1 MALMEKA
8 KQLLDRVIA
17 GPVEDAGGQ
26 VPVTLMETGER
37 RGFKPAPPARHET
50 ARQGAVQGF
59 QQAGQTGFQ
68 QATAPQA
75 QESAPQS
82 ASAAWQTDYQQST
95 PWQQE
100 VPYAAASQPQEET
113 ATPWWKGVAQRV
125 RSRRRSG
132 GQDVQDAV
140 MAEAYQQPGYQAQPA
155 VQIGYQAQPA
165 MQTGYQAQ
173 PAVQTGYQAQPAM
186 QTGYQAQ
193 PAMQTGYQA
202 QPVMQTGYQAQPAV
216 QTGYQAQQSFPQTGF
231 QMQQPATQPY
241 GQPQLFAQGAQAK
254 QAQVPPAPER
264 RSRRSRNNQQQAP
277 EQEDNN
283 LRYMNENH
291 FVDENGTAYTMLVR
305 LAQPTATDKC
315 YRLIEFMSNGETVLV
330 NLEAIRD
337 TAEQDRCLD
346 LLYGAAHALQ
356 YSYTKLAERCLVMF
370 SPRDVGVKP
379 YNALN
384 QMSQRDAARRWPGS
398 DPTNPED
405 HTFDR
410 GYDRNQRQAA
420 GGFGSAFRGA
430 PEFRPAE
437 PRGRYG
443 TPTRFY

>member
-50 ARQGAVQGF
+50 ARQGAVKGF

-68 QATAPQA
+68 QATVPQA
-75 QESAPQS
+75 QEAPQP
-82 ASAAWQTDYQQST
+82 APAAWQTDYQQST

-100 VPYAAASQPQEET
+100 VPYAAASQPKEET

-140 MAEAYQQPGYQAQPA
+140 MAEAYQQSGYQAQPA

-173 PAVQTGYQAQPAM
+173 QPFL
-186 QTGYQAQ
+186 
-193 PAMQTGYQA
+193 
-202 QPVMQTGYQAQPAV
+202 
-216 QTGYQAQQSFPQTGF
+216 QTGYQAQQPLPQTGF
-231 QMQQPATQPY
+231 QTQQPATQPY
-241 GQPQLFAQGAQAK
+241 GQPQLFAQGAQVK

-264 RSRRSRNNQQQAP
+264 RSRRSRNNQQQVP

-315 YRLIEFMSNGETVLV
+315 YRLIEFMSNGETLLV

-337 TAEQDRCLD
+337 TTEQDRCLD

-384 QMSQRDAARRWPGS
+384 QMSQRDAARRWSGS